1 MFNLK
6 KHISKVISIICAL
19 GFGFVGIA
27 KAQSPPYITITASP
41 TITPLPST
49 TFGASFMNLSQ
60 SHFNLAFFPQNV
72 LAPYAWTT
80 LGVLSI
86 PSFLIFL
93 FIFIGMWL
101 SHANLRLASITGL
114 LFSGAFLFSG
124 GIGVSLPL
132 VVQPIAYGALV
143 ASITGIIMSMW
154 KNTG

>member
-6 KHISKVISIICAL
+6 NYLSKIISIICAL
-19 GFGFVGIA
+19 GFVGIA
-27 KAQSPPYITITASP
+27 KAQSPPYITITPTP
-41 TITPLPST
+41 TITPLTQT
-49 TFGASFMNLSQ
+49 TFGANLSQ

-101 SHANLRLASITGL
+101 SHANLRLASIVGL

>member
-6 KHISKVISIICAL
+6 NYLSKIISIICAL
-19 GFGFVGIA
+19 GFVGIA
-27 KAQSPPYITITASP
+27 KAQSPPYITITPTP
-41 TITPLPST
+41 TITPLTQT

-72 LAPYAWTT
+72 LAPYAYTT
-80 LGVLSI
+80 MGNLSI